1 LWSTSTPTGEHKK
14 FYAYCTNKNL
24 GYKEFWFVSPENPTW
39 TQGTED
45 HLRREYNAVDKTS
58 PEWDHEILAEF
69 GEQVQ
74 GVFRNS
80 AIDAALQDYD
90 MNKSFPE
97 TDSIYILGV
106 DWNKNHGTHMV
117 IVQYAG
123 SQFRLM
129 KKVIIPK
136 GEFTQTLAVESIINL
151 HSQWNFAGMYVDAGY
166 GDTQV
171 EMLKKYGLSN
181 PGSKIVHR
189 LKSFEM
195 QKMIEIRDPQTGS
208 IVKKNTKPFLV
219 NRLAETLDDGR
230 LVLPASED
238 TRVYREDMQMGLV
251 QQMRNFKIEGYSVLG
266 APKYSQ
272 GQEHTLTA
280 LMIAVGGYLL
290 DHSDLR
296 QVRHLNEVAFAGGFG
311 DSSPPPEYQAS
322 DILKK
327 IEATSDRGLDRTKPI
342 MPVDASSIRDQQ
354 RLRKSLSEGGRGRG
368 SFAPVRRNLGN
379 KGRNNI

>member
-1 LWSTSTPTGEHKK
+1 
-14 FYAYCTNKNL
+14 
-24 GYKEFWFVSPENPTW
+24 
-39 TQGTED
+39 
-45 HLRREYNAVDKTS
+45 
-58 PEWDHEILAEF
+58 
-69 GEQVQ
+69 
-74 GVFRNS
+74 
-80 AIDAALQDYD
+80 
-90 MNKSFPE
+90 
-97 TDSIYILGV
+97 
-106 DWNKNHGTHMV
+106 MV